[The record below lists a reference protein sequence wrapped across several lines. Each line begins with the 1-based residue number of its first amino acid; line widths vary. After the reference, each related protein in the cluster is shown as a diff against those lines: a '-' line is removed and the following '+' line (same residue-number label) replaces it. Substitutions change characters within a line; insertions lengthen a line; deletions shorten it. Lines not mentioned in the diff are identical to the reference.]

1 MISEIPLIVMETAV
15 GVITTITTI
24 ITMVGVMIT
33 PITIIMDGEAIS
45 KKETTTITMDGAMTI
60 QIQTIT
66 TMVGETIIITTITMV
81 GVITSSSPNHSHHHN
96 QETTMVGEVTSKRSL
111 NLLSPITMVG
121 ETTTTVAGEMTTVGA
136 IQTQTQILTTIIMV
150 GVTISKEITQ
160 ITIIRMITMDGG
172 ATSTKANPNKDL
184 QAVDGATITMDG
196 DFWIYL
202 TLNILQRISSL
213 IIYNSFY
220 SLD

>member
-1 MISEIPLIVMETAV
+1 
-15 GVITTITTI
+15 
-24 ITMVGVMIT
+24 MIT

-81 GVITSSSPNHSHHHN
+81 GVITSSSQNHSHHHN
-96 QETTMVGEVTSKRSL
+96 QETTMVGEATSKRSL

-121 ETTTTVAGEMTTVGA
+121 ETTTTVAGEMTMVGA

-160 ITIIRMITMDGG
+160 ITIIRMITMDGE

>member
-45 KKETTTITMDGAMTI
+45 KKEITTITMDGAMTI

-81 GVITSSSPNHSHHHN
+81 GVITSSSQNHSHHHN
-96 QETTMVGEVTSKRSL
+96 QETTMVGEVTFKRSL
-111 NLLSPITMVG
+111 NLLSPITVG

-184 QAVDGATITMDG
+184 QAVDGATTTMDG

-202 TLNILQRISSL
+202 TLSILQHISSL